1 MKKMILGV
9 AILFGISS
17 AHASESWFVVSSSTL
32 GHNTVVEVYGWDDNK
47 TPCISLAHAMNV
59 MLEADGYNPLGKKF
73 SCAPQDVAD
82 KVDKDNPLAMRVVD

>member
-1 MKKMILGV
+1 MKRIVLAV
-9 AILFGISS
+9 AIALGISP
-17 AHASESWFVVSSSTL
+17 AQASESWFVVASSTL
-32 GHNTVVEVYGWDDNK
+32 GHATVVEVYGWDDNK
-47 TPCISLAHAMNV
+47 TPCISLAKAMNV